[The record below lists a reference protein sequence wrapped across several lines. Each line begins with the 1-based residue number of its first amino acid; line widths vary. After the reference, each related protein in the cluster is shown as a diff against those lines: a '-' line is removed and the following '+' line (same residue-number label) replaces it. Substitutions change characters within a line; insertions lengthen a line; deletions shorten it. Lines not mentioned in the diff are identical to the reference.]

1 MKKAVALFLSAVMI
15 ICCFAGCSKT
25 SAELT
30 EENITATADVVFT
43 ALKEFDTDELE
54 KYVSSSTLSTI
65 MSYAKN
71 HDQFADLG
79 RAIFENL
86 TYEITAIDT
95 NSKTVTISVL
105 NKDLA
110 QPAADFVN
118 ELLSTYS
125 TLTLLSHLS
134 NDAWLDE
141 NLSDLTGRIDSAPMM
156 SEAQEITI
164 TITQGE
170 DNLIFGFDETAENG
184 VSGGALGAIK
194 SAVGF

>member
-65 MSYAKN
+65 MRFAN
-71 HDQFADLG
+71 DHAQFGDLG
-79 RAIFENL
+79 RAIFANL
-86 TYEITAIDT
+86 TYEITAIDIQAQ
-95 NSKTVTISVL
+95 TVTVSVL
-105 NKDLA
+105 NKDLM
-110 QPAADFVN
+110 QAASDFTN
-118 ELLSTYS
+118 ELMSKYS
-125 TLTLLSHLS
+125 TFQLLNNLT
-134 NDAWLDE
+134 NDTWLDE

>member
-65 MSYAKN
+65 MSYAKS

>member
-1 MKKAVALFLSAVMI
+1 M
-15 ICCFAGCSKT
+15 
-25 SAELT
+25 
-30 EENITATADVVFT
+30 
-43 ALKEFDTDELE
+43 
-54 KYVSSSTLSTI
+54 
-65 MSYAKN
+65 
-71 HDQFADLG
+71 
-79 RAIFENL
+79 
-86 TYEITAIDT
+86 
-95 NSKTVTISVL
+95 
-105 NKDLA
+105 
-110 QPAADFVN
+110 N

>member
-105 NKDLA
+105 NKGLA